1 MTGTLSSILS
11 ILMAVIQLAFP
22 LMGTHSYEG
31 TSNITLDNTSYTYN
45 MSADTASGTISATL
59 SALDIPVFSIEA
71 DRNSA
76 SISGLMGNGSVQASQ
91 NPQLLVWKNIAEYLF
106 SDNFSSDLELLGNW
120 LATFTP
126 PAPIIVYENDTL
138 CLRYTFQPE
147 SIEGILR
154 TFLIDLNK
162 PSAES
167 AKLQQMKLWK
177 ALNLDAEIALQDC
190 RSAISMWLYRQN
202 LYSIESYWENQLYI
216 QNVTLTLVTNI
227 KKGEPFRQSVSIQS
241 GHLCLVSGKDD
252 WQSILEADITANAI
266 SGTIQYANNT
276 PGSFFICSVG
286 DSFIANVDARW
297 PYRYERMS
305 ANYFKNEDEAR
316 LTISGSYSGKTI
328 EVVLDNQQLRF
339 YTDEFEGYMT
349 FGKGWHL
356 QLSTTNSRYFYAL
369 RKANVP
375 SLSIDIVLNVN
386 GISAT
391 WDMNQFDKDANLV
404 QSTGTL
410 GYSFTSEDSHII
422 KDKLTVIWTVA
433 DVLHNLSVQS
443 THHFK

>member
-1 MTGTLSSILS
+1 MN
-11 ILMAVIQLAFP
+11 V
-22 LMGTHSYEG
+22 
-31 TSNITLDNTSYTYN
+31 
-45 MSADTASGTISATL
+45 
-59 SALDIPVFSIEA
+59 
-71 DRNSA
+71 
-76 SISGLMGNGSVQASQ
+76 
-91 NPQLLVWKNIAEYLF
+91 
-106 SDNFSSDLELLGNW
+106 
-120 LATFTP
+120 
-126 PAPIIVYENDTL
+126 
-138 CLRYTFQPE
+138 
-147 SIEGILR
+147 
-154 TFLIDLNK
+154 
-162 PSAES
+162 
-167 AKLQQMKLWK
+167 
-177 ALNLDAEIALQDC
+177 
-190 RSAISMWLYRQN
+190 
-202 LYSIESYWENQLYI
+202 YI

-266 SGTIQYANNT
+266 SGTIQYANDT